1 MDKVLNNLI
10 VFRNVLK
17 YKKIYDFQLIG
28 ILSQLCFENIIDVEE
43 LKMLIVSSYNQ
54 TTEVNDITRLYFCLL
69 KKFKI
74 NELEKNKENFRKK
87 LYKWI
92 CKKIEILK
100 KEKNIKEE
108 ENVFNG
114 WIK

>member
-74 NELEKNKENFRKK
+74 NELKKIKRILEKNCTNGFVKK
-87 LYKWI
+87 
-92 CKKIEILK
+92 
-100 KEKNIKEE
+100 
-108 ENVFNG
+108 
-114 WIK
+114 